1 MFEQSKSSHDFLAGV
16 SDDELVIRIAQ
27 GDESAL
33 CEVACRYG
41 RIVLQTCK
49 RVCPPNADYN
59 GVAIDVFWELWQRAN
74 NFDPSKSSLQTYLL
88 LIARS
93 RSIDARRSLQS
104 HEKALNRMSDLAA
117 SHTSLAYVER
127 PDDRPMQQEQ
137 ELRLHAAMAMLSEP
151 QREAIELAF
160 FHGCTHEQIARRL
173 SVPLGTIK
181 TRIRTGLMQMRQFLD
196 GEYSHHVYA
205 SKGNR

>member
-1 MFEQSKSSHDFLAGV
+1 VFEQSKSPHDFLAGA

-27 GDESAL
+27 RDESAL
-33 CEVACRYG
+33 REVTCRYG
-41 RIVLQTCK
+41 RTVLQTCK

-59 GVAIDVFWELWQRAN
+59 AVAIDVFWELWQRAN

-104 HEKALNRMSDLAA
+104 QEKALYKMSDFVA
-117 SHTSLAYVER
+117 SHSSLACVER
-127 PDDRPMQQEQ
+127 PDDRPIQQEQ
-137 ELRLHAAMAMLSEP
+137 ESLLHTALAALSAP

-173 SVPLGTIK
+173 SIPLGTIK

-196 GEYSHHVYA
+196 VENAHNVYA
-205 SKGNR
+205 SKENR